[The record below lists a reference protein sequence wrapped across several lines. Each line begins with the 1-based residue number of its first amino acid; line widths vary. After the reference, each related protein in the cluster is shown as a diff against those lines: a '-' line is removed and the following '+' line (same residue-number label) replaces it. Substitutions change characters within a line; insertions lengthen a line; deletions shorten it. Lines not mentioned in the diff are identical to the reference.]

1 MIGNVRVRGRGRGAE
16 EGWVVVSKL
25 ISYFYL
31 PTTRTTKSKIA
42 QLNSKC

>member
-25 ISYFYL
+25 ISYFYNHEL
-31 PTTRTTKSKIA
+31 QNLK
-42 QLNSKC
+42 